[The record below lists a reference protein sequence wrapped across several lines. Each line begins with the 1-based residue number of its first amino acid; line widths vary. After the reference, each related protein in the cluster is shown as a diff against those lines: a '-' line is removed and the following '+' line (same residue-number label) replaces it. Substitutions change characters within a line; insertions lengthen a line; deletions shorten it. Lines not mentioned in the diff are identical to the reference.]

1 MKLLHGLSGYVY
13 YRIQILTM
21 NVLKLS
27 TFEAFDD
34 NAGEFKEF

>member
-27 TFEAFDD
+27 TFED